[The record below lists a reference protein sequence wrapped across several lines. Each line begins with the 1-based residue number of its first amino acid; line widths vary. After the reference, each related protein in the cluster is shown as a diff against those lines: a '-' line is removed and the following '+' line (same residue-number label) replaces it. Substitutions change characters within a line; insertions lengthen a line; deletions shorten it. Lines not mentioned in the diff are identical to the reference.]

1 VSAAVLAEPCRVLP
15 VISSTR
21 MLSLNA
27 LSSAESFPC
36 ASGDARTIER
46 YPAGEGHGG
55 RGRVKGQ

>member
-1 VSAAVLAEPCRVLP
+1 
-15 VISSTR
+15 